1 MQALN
6 IYVII
11 EKIKEQPK
19 KIAGLELTEIQNKDL
34 RYLRAEVISVGDQVP
49 ENVLKPGQI
58 VRYDRHAG
66 HEIESEN
73 EGKQWLLLKVG
84 DIVAVE

>member
-49 ENVLKPGQI
+49 ESVLKPGQI

>member
-11 EKIKEQPK
+11 EKVKEAPK
-19 KIAGLELTEIQNKDL
+19 KIAGLELTETQNKEL
-34 RYLRAEVISVGDQVP
+34 RYLRAKVISVGDQVP
-49 ENVLKPGQI
+49 KDVLQPGQI

-73 EGKQWLLLKVG
+73 EGKHWLLLKVG